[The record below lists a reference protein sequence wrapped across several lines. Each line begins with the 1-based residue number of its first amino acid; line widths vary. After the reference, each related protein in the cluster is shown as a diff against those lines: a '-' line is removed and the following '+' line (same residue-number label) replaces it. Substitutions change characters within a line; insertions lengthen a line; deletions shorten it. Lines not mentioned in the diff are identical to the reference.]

1 MKNIL
6 LSLMLM
12 SCFVGCSYSTSKSI
26 YINSK
31 KIVVENWDEIPED
44 IQNKLIKIDE
54 KAKEVDK
61 IKNIGDEVKD
71 IYVDSKKK
79 DVEQAF

>member
-26 YINSK
+26 YVNSK
-31 KIVVENWDEIPED
+31 KIVVELYM
-44 IQNKLIKIDE
+44 QKLTALQPKPIISW
-54 KAKEVDK
+54 
-61 IKNIGDEVKD
+61 KNLLTLADNVF
-71 IYVDSKKK
+71 SPPM
-79 DVEQAF
+79 QMHAMH